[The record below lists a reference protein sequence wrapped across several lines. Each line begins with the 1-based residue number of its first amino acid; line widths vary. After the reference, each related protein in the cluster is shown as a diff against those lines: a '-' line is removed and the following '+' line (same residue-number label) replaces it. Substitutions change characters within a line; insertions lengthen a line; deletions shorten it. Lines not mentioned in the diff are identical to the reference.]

1 MKLPAIKPMTLVRV
15 GEPFSDPDWLFEV
28 KHDGFRALCYV
39 EGGAVKLV
47 SRRGHVYKAFRTLC
61 ESIATELR
69 VKDAILDGEIV
80 CLDQDGHSQ
89 FNKLIYR
96 RGEPRFYAFDLLW
109 LNGEDLRAW
118 RLLDRKEALRNI
130 VPTKSERLLYAD
142 HIEERGEDLFQL
154 TCKRD
159 LEGVVAK
166 WARGAYMQGERT
178 SWVKVKNRKYSQSV
192 GREALFKK
200 RSA

>member
-1 MKLPAIKPMTLVRV
+1 L
-15 GEPFSDPDWLFEV
+15 
-28 KHDGFRALCYV
+28 
-39 EGGAVKLV
+39 
-47 SRRGHVYKAFRTLC
+47 
-61 ESIATELR
+61 
-69 VKDAILDGEIV
+69 

-89 FNKLIYR
+89 FNRLMYR

-118 RLLDRKEALRNI
+118 RLLDRKEALRDI
-130 VPTKSERLLYAD
+130 IPTK
-142 HIEERGEDLFQL
+142 GEDLFRF
-154 TCKRD
+154 TCKSD

-166 WARGAYMQGERT
+166 WKRGAYMQGDRT

-192 GREALFKK
+192 GREELFKK